1 MKEVTR
7 GRASWPCAARIGMYR
22 VKSSNRTIMPIVC
35 SVVLIGERVQEEVT
49 AKVDTGASRTS
60 VDRDLAARVGLGPGT
75 DTVKVRAASSAQ
87 AEVRPLV
94 EARIQLV
101 GKAFML
107 PISIADRADMNYP
120 VIIGM
125 DILSEGNFLID
136 VSNRTLSGE

>member
-1 MKEVTR
+1 MK
-7 GRASWPCAARIGMYR
+7 
-22 VKSSNRTIMPIVC
+22 SNDRTIVPIVC
-35 SVVLIGERVQEEVT
+35 DVVLIGERGREDVT

-60 VDRDLAARVGLGPGT
+60 VDTDLAARVGLGPVT

-94 EARIQLV
+94 EARIQLA
-101 GKAFML
+101 GKEFML
-107 PISIADRADMNYP
+107 PVSIADRADMNYP

-136 VSNRTLSGE
+136 VSNRTLNGD

>member
-1 MKEVTR
+1 
-7 GRASWPCAARIGMYR
+7 MYP
-22 VKSSNRTIMPIVC
+22 VKSNDRTIVPIVC
-35 SVVLIGERVQEEVT
+35 DVVLIGERGREDVT

-60 VDRDLAARVGLGPGT
+60 VDTDLAARVGLGPVT

-94 EARIQLV
+94 EARIQLA
-101 GKAFML
+101 GKEFML
-107 PISIADRADMNYP
+107 PVSIADRADMNYP

-136 VSNRTLSGE
+136 VSNRTLNGD

>member
-1 MKEVTR
+1 
-7 GRASWPCAARIGMYR
+7 MYR
-22 VKSSNRTIMPIVC
+22 VESSNRTIMPIVC
-35 SVVLIGERVQEEVT
+35 SVVLIGERGQEEVT

-60 VDRDLAARVGLGPGT
+60 VDRDLAARVGLGPVT
-75 DTVKVRAASSAQ
+75 DTIKVQAASSAQ

-101 GKAFML
+101 GKEFRL
-107 PISIADRADMNYP
+107 PVSIADRADMNYP